1 MPTKQ
6 FRTAGPMTLEQYSPT
21 ELLQVQQAVNLSIND
36 DEHHDN
42 NKGKKIKYL
51 VLNKQGTTLLVYAHA
66 ESKMSQS
73 AWRKCLG
80 HRFQNIETP
89 LDKRAALDTCMNNEH
104 GAVFEE
110 YGVAPPYH
118 ETAGIVMA
126 SAQNNNSMGQQQK
139 EHDNEH
145 EHPQQEQEHEIVT
158 PVVVI
163 TSKHDAATTTTPKVS
178 TMTKIINKEKLK
190 RERNSKKWLKK
201 AMRQL
206 RLPEHHI
213 VPIVVEAYKMQSSL
227 FEF

>member
-1 MPTKQ
+1 
-6 FRTAGPMTLEQYSPT
+6 MTLEQYSPT
-21 ELLQVQQAVNLSIND
+21 ELLQVQQAVTLSND
-36 DEHHDN
+36 DEHHD

-89 LDKRAALDTCMNNEH
+89 LDKRAALDTCMNNKH

-110 YGVAPPYH
+110 YGVAPHYH

-126 SAQNNNSMGQQQK
+126 STQKNNSMGQQQ
-139 EHDNEH
+139 HDNEH
-145 EHPQQEQEHEIVT
+145 EQQEHENMT

-163 TSKHDAATTTTPKVS
+163 TSNHDAATIPKVS